1 LDYFYTRSRASR
13 SLLTIGGIASA
24 LGFTPVTAAAQIRNP
39 CNVITKAE
47 AEAIVGGPL
56 IGPQP
61 SPQGTLCKYYESGYG
76 ESPSRIKLVTI
87 GVWNGAPDGEAVN
100 TRRLAVMK
108 DSSLLPLSIRELEGP
123 GDGAIWVWAGNRFGA
138 LYAFRGGTTEVAV
151 KISGTT
157 QQKALDAAKRF
168 AIRALGS
175 AGKSSFVYAYPQ
187 VPITFAHYYAP
198 RILSSLYLA
207 TFSQIADDVITRN
220 YVLSLGQA
228 FNSICPSVPN
238 PLALLQYGMY
248 WEYKGQTDMF
258 KSARAGDA
266 PRMFRDVV
274 NIFKRVRP
282 HMVEI
287 AQEDAET
294 FIIWQQD
301 PTSMGDDL
309 EVDPSDCMT
318 PQIQHLY
325 ENIAELVKERRSIP
339 PDVDDEFAFVA
350 QLRPDAQKMFGFN
363 PRAPRVVTPAQS
375 MKKGCDKH
383 TAGAAASGEATNME
397 IFCRCLVDA
406 AVVSRLPVN
415 EMSALGTQFDDR
427 TLKQAGDRYPAF
439 ATQKRDCYH

>member
-76 ESPSRIKLVTI
+76 ESPSRIKLITI
-87 GVWNGAPDGEAVN
+87 GVWIGAPDDEAIN
-100 TRRLAVMK
+100 TRRLAVMR
-108 DSSLLPLSIRELEGP
+108 DSSLLPLSIKELPGP

-168 AIRALGS
+168 AVRALGS
-175 AGKSSFVYAYPQ
+175 AGKSSFAYAFPM
-187 VPITFAHYYAP
+187 VPINFAHYFAP
-198 RILSSLYLA
+198 RILSSIYLG
-207 TFSQIADDVITRN
+207 TFSQIPDDITTRN
-220 YVLSLGQA
+220 YVLSLAQS
-228 FNSICPSVPN
+228 FNSICPSIPN
-238 PLALLQYGMY
+238 PMALLEYGMY
-248 WEYKGQTDMF
+248 WEFKGQKDMF

-274 NIFKRVRP
+274 NLFKRVRP
-282 HMVEI
+282 HMLEI
-287 AQEDAET
+287 AEADAET
-294 FIIWQQD
+294 FIIWQPNVGVTED
-301 PTSMGDDL
+301 E
-309 EVDPSDCMT
+309 EVDPEDCLT
-318 PQIQHLY
+318 PQIRHLY
-325 ENIAELVKERRSIP
+325 ENIGELVQERRNIP
-339 PDVDDEFAFVA
+339 PDVDDEYSFLI
-350 QLRPDAQKMFGFN
+350 QLRPDAQKRFGFD
-363 PRAPRVVTPAQS
+363 PRSPRVVTPAQV
-375 MKKGCDKH
+375 MKKGCDKY

-397 IFCRCLVDA
+397 VFCRCLVDA
-406 AVVSRLPVN
+406 AVVSRLPAN